1 MRAGLGEGR
10 RRTVHI
16 EGHHHLAEPLVLDD
30 RDSGT
35 AAAPVTWRSSTAAAP
50 GRLSGGRLLPASAF
64 EPAAVPS
71 GAAGVLKAELFA
83 HGLEEGSIPGL
94 SWPYANGAIE
104 LFGTAK
110 TGDFCCANCS
120 CVLVSC
126 C

>member
-16 EGHHHLAEPLVLDD
+16 EGQHHLTAPLVLDD

-35 AAAPVTWRSSTAAAP
+35 AAAPVTWRSSAAAP

-110 TGDFCCANCS
+110 TRGFCCVNCS
-120 CVLVSC
+120 C
-126 C
+126 